1 MEDVDEADEFG
12 DGDAGGAP
20 DLAGAELLAG
30 DQALNA
36 AAAEAQTLTNLV
48 DGEELWQLGRI
59 RIQGEET

>member
-12 DGDAGGAP
+12 DGDAGGAS
-20 DLAGAELLAG
+20 DLAGAKLVAA

-36 AAAEAQTLTNLV
+36 AAAKAETLTNLV